1 MSGPE
6 RRPLR
11 RWMPIVLLVAFS
23 VWIVFLVVLIA
34 VDPAGSGGHPF
45 N

>member
-1 MSGPE
+1 VSDPE

-23 VWIVFLVVLIA
+23 VWIIFLFVLIA
-34 VDPAGSGGHPF
+34 VDPDASGGHPLH
-45 N
+45 